1 MSSFLFFGYFIV
13 TVYVL
18 LRYHFFILTNST
30 KPTSTYYGFL
40 SHKLDVDTYQYRTS
54 AGEVVQVTVTKVNP
68 KDNVPCA
75 LIGTFVKTD
84 GPPSK
89 CLAK

>member
-13 TVYVL
+13 IVTVYAL
-18 LRYHFFILTNST
+18 SKYHFFILANST
-30 KPTSTYYGFL
+30 KPTSSYYGFL

-75 LIGTFVKTD
+75 LIEN
-84 GPPSK
+84 
-89 CLAK
+89 L

>member
-1 MSSFLFFGYFIV
+1 M
-13 TVYVL
+13 
-18 LRYHFFILTNST
+18 
-30 KPTSTYYGFL
+30 
-40 SHKLDVDTYQYRTS
+40 TS